1 MSHTFN
7 AILITGGTGQ
17 VGYELC
23 RSLSVFG
30 AILSPNREE
39 LDLADANSVDAY
51 LAKHQP
57 DLIVNPAAWTA
68 VDAAEANQEAAERL
82 NTSLPLQLAQYA
94 RKTNAYLIHYS
105 TDYVYPGTGHNSWLE
120 TDTVAPLSVYGRT
133 KLGGDEAVANHCLHY
148 LIFRTS
154 WVYSDRGNNFM
165 KTMLKLGAQM
175 ESLNIVDDQFGAP
188 TNARL
193 IAQITALSVYR
204 QLAGKPIDSGL
215 YHLVCGGITSWYGFA
230 EKIFEL
236 ANDKN
241 LPLLL
246 NKLGGISTAQFPT
259 PAARPQNSRLNVSKL
274 EGALGITLPSWHQQ
288 LEFTF
293 NSYISNKE

>member
-1 MSHTFN
+1 MSHTFKT
-7 AILITGGTGQ
+7 ILITGSTGQ

-68 VDAAEANQEAAERL
+68 VDAAEANQEAAQRL
-82 NTSLPLQLAQYA
+82 NTALPLQLAQYA

-105 TDYVYPGTGHNSWLE
+105 TDYVYPGTGQNSWLE
-120 TDTVAPLSVYGRT
+120 SDTVAPLSVYGRT
-133 KLGGDEAVANHCLHY
+133 KLGGDEAVVNHCLHY

-165 KTMLKLGAQM
+165 KTMLKLGAQR

-193 IAQITALSVYR
+193 IAQITALAVYR
-204 QLAGKPIDSGL
+204 QLAGQPIDSGL

-236 ANDKN
+236 A
-241 LPLLL
+241 
-246 NKLGGISTAQFPT
+246 I
-259 PAARPQNSRLNVSKL
+259 NV
-274 EGALGITLPSWHQQ
+274 
-288 LEFTF
+288 FM
-293 NSYISNKE
+293 